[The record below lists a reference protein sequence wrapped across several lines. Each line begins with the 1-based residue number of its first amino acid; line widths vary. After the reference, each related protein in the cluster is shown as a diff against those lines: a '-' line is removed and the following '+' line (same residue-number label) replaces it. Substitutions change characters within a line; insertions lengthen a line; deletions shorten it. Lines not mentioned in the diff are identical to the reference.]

1 MNRNDVRQRCHR
13 VRSSMTRRATAL
25 PFLLVLLAVTAGA
38 CGSGS
43 KASAPAADPEA
54 SASAADPKTAQAGV
68 VELSPEAQRTGGVQI
83 AKSVKQA
90 LPTTLE
96 LTGSVT
102 PVENRI
108 AHIRPLA
115 EGVIER
121 VSVIYGQRVRQGDP
135 LLDYDNIELGQRVG
149 EFVAQLAA
157 VRKAEAD
164 LNVRR
169 RVLDRAD
176 ALIKIEGVSQQE
188 LELRRAEFQNAQAGV
203 ASERAQ
209 LDRIEEQLH
218 RFGLSEAD
226 VNKLRTTEQSLA
238 TGNGAASGTSSQE
251 RGEDRAGHRSA
262 SHNTI
267 RAPFAGVVTKYDV
280 APGELVDPS
289 KELLTLTD
297 LSRVWVLADVY
308 EKDIAQLA
316 RGRTVTISTDAYPG
330 RTFSGQLTYISD
342 VIDPQT
348 RTAKVRCVVDNA
360 DGALK
365 LDMFV
370 RVTIPTGST
379 REAIVVPAEAV
390 QQVDGQPVVFV
401 RQSPTTFERRD
412 VKTGPTAGDV
422 IEIVSGLAPGLDVV
436 GAGSFYLKTA
446 LLRER
451 VGEGE

>member
-1 MNRNDVRQRCHR
+1 MHRTMIQMCRR
-13 VRSSMTRRATAL
+13 VRRAVTWRRPGA
-25 PFLLVLLAVTAGA
+25 PLVLILTLIAGG
-38 CGSGS
+38 CGAGTE
-43 KASAPAADPEA
+43 KSAPVSDTKSP
-54 SASAADPKTAQAGV
+54 PPGV
-68 VELSPEAQRTGGVQI
+68 IELSVDAQRTGGVQV
-83 AKSVKQA
+83 AKTVRRA

-96 LTGSVT
+96 LTGAVT
-102 PVENRI
+102 PVENRV

-115 EGVIER
+115 EGVVDR
-121 VSVIYGQRVRQGDP
+121 VAVTYGQRVRQGDP
-135 LLDYDNIELGQRVG
+135 LVDYDNIELGQRVG
-149 EFVAQLAA
+149 EFMAQLAA

-169 RVLDRAD
+169 RVLERSQ

-209 LDRIEEQLH
+209 LDRVEEQLH

-226 VNKLRTTEQSLA
+226 VTKLRATEQSLA
-238 TGNGAASGTSSQE
+238 ASGTEPTAGQQE
-251 RGEDRAGHRSA
+251 SGESASASRAGHRSA

-297 LSRVWVLADVY
+297 LSHVWVLADVY
-308 EKDIAQLA
+308 EKDIQKLQT
-316 RGRTVTISTDAYPG
+316 GRTVTLTVDAYPG

-370 RVTIPTGST
+370 RVTIPTGTT
-379 REAIVVPAEAV
+379 REAIVVPADAV

-412 VKTGPTAGDV
+412 VRTGPTAGDL
-422 IEIVSGLAPGLDVV
+422 IEIVSGLDPGVDVV
-436 GAGSFYLKTA
+436 GTGSFYLKTA

-451 VGEGE
+451 VGEGD